1 MHLLPACR
9 FLQNRDDTHFHDTYL
24 IKENQDVEKKIIK
37 SFFFFSLNF
46 RNVQIDVESFVFCLL
61 DDTKNDANIFFFF
74 IK

>member
-9 FLQNRDDTHFHDTYL
+9 FLQNRDDTHFDDTYL

-46 RNVQIDVESFVFCLL
+46 RNL
-61 DDTKNDANIFFFF
+61 
-74 IK
+74 

>member
-37 SFFFFSLNF
+37 SFFFFFFELSKCTDRRRKF
-46 RNVQIDVESFVFCLL
+46 RFLSF
-61 DDTKNDANIFFFF
+61 
-74 IK
+74 